1 MLTPRQLLISFKLL
15 APLQLRDFR
24 LLWTGMVASL
34 LGDGVFLVA
43 LAWQVYSISNTP
55 TALAAVGFA
64 MTLPH
69 VLFLLAGG
77 VLSDRL
83 DRRRVMVA
91 SDLVRAVAIG
101 AMGILAV
108 SGRLDLTWVIGLV
121 IVYGAT
127 NAFFGPAFDAI
138 VPEVVPRLRLTEA
151 NALDQFVR
159 PAALRLAGPALG
171 GVIVATAG
179 AGSGFLLDAATFVIS
194 AACVARMTPAGRR
207 PVEGAAERQSLREVL
222 AGLRFVRS
230 RVWLWGTFL
239 GATVSYLLFIGPSE
253 VLLPFLVKN
262 VMHSGAGALG
272 VVFAAGGVGALFAA
286 ALAGQHGMPR
296 RHITWMYVS
305 WSLATLAIAGYGLAV
320 SSWQLAVASF
330 LFNGLEAA
338 GTVWWATTKHRL
350 VPAEL
355 RGRVSSFDW
364 FISYA
369 LVPLSYALIAPVA
382 AAVGVRRTLI
392 CVGLAGAV
400 TTLAPLF
407 LNGMRD
413 VERAG
418 LALDDRC
425 GQARRRR
432 RDLRIRPKE
441 LA

>member
-1 MLTPRQLLISFKLL
+1 MPSIRRLLLSFKVI

-77 VLSDRL
+77 VVSDRV

-91 SDLVRAVAIG
+91 SDTVRAAAIG
-101 AMGILAV
+101 TMGMLAL
-108 SGRLDLTWVIGLV
+108 SGRLDMPWTIGLV
-121 IVYGAT
+121 VVYGAT

-138 VPEVVPRLRLTEA
+138 VPEVVPSGRLTEA

-171 GVIVATAG
+171 GVIVAAAG
-179 AGSGFLLDAATFVIS
+179 AGSAFLLDAATFVFS
-194 AACVARMTPAGRR
+194 AVCVMRMTRSDPHRGEAG
-207 PVEGAAERQSLREVL
+207 ERQSLREVL

-230 RVWLWGTFL
+230 QVWLWGTFL

-253 VLLPFLVKN
+253 VLVPFLVKN
-262 VMHSGAGALG
+262 DMHGGASALG

-286 ALAGQHGMPR
+286 ALAAQRGMPR
-296 RHITWMYVS
+296 RHITWMYVN

-320 SSWQLAVASF
+320 SSWQLALASL

-364 FISYA
+364 FISFA
-369 LVPLSYALIAPVA
+369 LVPLSYALIAPIST
-382 AAVGVRRTLI
+382 AVGVRRTLI
-392 CVGLAGAV
+392 LVGLTGAL

-407 LNGMRD
+407 LRGMRD

-418 LALDDRC
+418 LALDDR
-425 GQARRRR
+425 GGVALGRRQ
-432 RDLRIRPKE
+432 
-441 LA
+441 